1 MAGAKETPRQKMIG
15 MMYLVYTALLAMNV
29 SADILDA
36 FSIVNDGQE
45 KTNMSIEMKLQDHY
59 TAFQQQYMQ
68 EQEKTQIYWDNALA
82 IREKS
87 DEIINYIE
95 NEVKIPLICETE
107 GITLDELMNPKD
119 PEKAII
125 KNLNQVKQG
134 NSRVLYELDLKN
146 VGSKDNYDTPTTIM
160 INDGKA
166 TELKLKIQEYRDFVI
181 DKLEEVGVK
190 DYGKHVGL
198 LTDYDNDGNKI
209 AYYDVDG
216 QEITWE
222 EKNFSH
228 IILVAEITLL
238 NKLVGEVQ
246 TTEYDAVT
254 ALSKRVGA
262 TDYKFNKVQAR
273 VIAKSD
279 YIIQGQDYEAEV
291 ILIPSD
297 TMGNFDAKYGFG
309 VRNFSDFKGE
319 PTMVKSHDGV
329 VRLRIPGRASGEQ
342 NFAGVIEMINPETGE
357 KEYHQFNASYVVAP
371 PSVTISPTK
380 MMVMYQELQNPISVA
395 APGYTSN
402 EIIVNVEG
410 GTVTKDNSGAGNY
423 FVTVDKNARKVLV
436 KTSAKTSDGKIVDL
450 GTQEF
455 RVKPVPDPIV
465 RIGDVT
471 GGKVDKEVL
480 LGYGRVM
487 AVMKDFDFEGF
498 NYTVDSYTVSTYRGT
513 FIDKQNKGPKFN
525 DEVIA
530 LISNAQSGQRIQF
543 QDICVK
549 SPKGEIRNVGS
560 INVQIK

>member
-36 FSIVNDGQE
+36 FAIVNDGQE
-45 KTNMSIEMKLQDHY
+45 KTNASIEMKLDEQY
-59 TAFQQQYMQ
+59 RAFEQQYAK
-68 EQEKTQIYWDNALA
+68 EQEKTQIYWDKALL

-95 NEVKIPLICETE
+95 KEVTLPLLLETE
-107 GITLDELMNPKD
+107 GITYDELMSKTD
-119 PEKAII
+119 PDDAII
-125 KNLNQVKQG
+125 KDFGKADPNNR
-134 NSRVLYELDLKN
+134 RVIYEFNLKN
-146 VGSKDNYDTPTTIM
+146 VDSKDNYDTPTTIM

-166 TELKLKIQEYRDFVI
+166 TELKQKIQEYRDFIVSS
-181 DKLEEVGVK
+181 LEEAGVR
-190 DYGKHVGL
+190 DYTKHVGL
-198 LTDYDNDGNKI
+198 LTDTDQNGNKI
-209 AYYDVDG
+209 VYTDADG

-228 IILVAEITLL
+228 IILVAEMAIL

-246 TTEYDAVT
+246 TTEFDAVSE
-254 ALSKRVGA
+254 LFKRIGA
-262 TDYKFNKVQAR
+262 TDYKFNKLQAR
-273 VIAKSD
+273 VIARSD
-279 YIIQGQDYEAEV
+279 FITQGQDYEAEV

-297 TMGNFDAKYGFG
+297 TMSNFDARYGLG
-309 VRNFSDFKGE
+309 VRSFSDFKGE
-319 PTMVKSHDGV
+319 PTMVSSKEGV
-329 VRLRIPGRASGEQ
+329 VRLKIPGKATGEQ
-342 NFAGVIEMINPETGE
+342 HFAGVIEMTNPETGD
-357 KEYHQFNASYVVAP
+357 KEYHPFSASYIVAP

-395 APGYTSN
+395 APGYKASD
-402 EIIVNVEG
+402 IIIKVEG
-410 GTVTKDNSGAGNY
+410 GKLTNDKTAGNY
-423 FVTVDKNARKVLV
+423 FVEVDKNARKVLV
-436 KTSAKTSDGKIVDL
+436 KTSAKMADGKTIDL

-465 RIGDVT
+465 RIGDIT
-471 GGKVDKEVL
+471 GGKVDKESL

-498 NYTVDSYTVSTYRGT
+498 NYTVDSYTVSTYRGN

-549 SPKGEIRNVGS
+549 SPKGEIRNIGS

>member
-1 MAGAKETPRQKMIG
+1 MSGAKETPRQKMIG

-45 KTNMSIEMKLQDHY
+45 RTNASIEVKLDDHY
-59 TAFQQQYMQ
+59 RAFEQQYMQ
-68 EQEKTQIYWDNALA
+68 QQDKAQVYWDQAQA

-95 NEVKIPLICETE
+95 KDVKLPLLLQTE
-107 GITLDELMNPKD
+107 GITENELFNPSD

-125 KNLNQVKQG
+125 KNTDKSNP
-134 NSRVLYELDLKN
+134 NNRRVVYELDLKN
-146 VGSKDNYDTPTTIM
+146 VSSKDNYDTPTTIM

-166 TELKLKIQEYRDFVI
+166 TELKQKIQEYREFIINTV
-181 DKLEEVGVK
+181 EAAGVK
-190 DYGKHVGL
+190 EYSKHVGL
-198 LTDYDNDGNKI
+198 LTDTDQHGNPI
-209 AYYDVDG
+209 VYQDADG
-216 QEITWE
+216 QPITWE

-228 IILVAEITLL
+228 IIFVAEMAIL
-238 NKLVGEVQ
+238 NKIVGEIQ
-246 TTEYDAVT
+246 TTEYDAVSE
-254 ALSKRVGA
+254 LSKRIGA

-279 YIIQGQDYEAEV
+279 YITQGQDYEAEV

-297 TMGNFDAKYGFG
+297 TMSNFNAKYGMG
-309 VRNFSDFKGE
+309 VRSFNDYKGE
-319 PTMVKSHDGV
+319 PIVARSSEGV
-329 VRLRIPGRASGEQ
+329 VRLKIPGKTAGEQ
-342 NFAGVIEMINPETGE
+342 KLAGVIEMVNPETGE
-357 KEYHQFNASYVVAP
+357 MEYHPFDANYMVAP

-395 APGYTSN
+395 APGYTN
-402 EIIVNVEG
+402 DDIIINVEG
-410 GTVTKDNSGAGNY
+410 GKITKDKTAGNY
-423 FVTVDKNARKVLV
+423 LVEVDKKARKVLV
-436 KTSAKTSDGKIVDL
+436 KTSAKRADGKTIDL

-455 RVKPVPDPIV
+455 RVKPVPDPVV

-471 GGKVDKEVL
+471 GGKVEKEVL
-480 LGYGRVM
+480 LVADKII

-498 NYTVDSYTVSTYRGT
+498 NYTVDSYTVSTYRGN
-513 FIDKQNKGPKFN
+513 FIDRTNKGPKFTE
-525 DEVIA
+525 EVRE
-530 LISNAQSGQRIQF
+530 LIRNAQSGQRIQF

>member
-36 FSIVNDGQE
+36 FAIVNDGQE
-45 KTNMSIEMKLQDHY
+45 KTNASIEMKLDEHY
-59 TAFQQQYMQ
+59 RAFEQQYAK
-68 EQEKTQIYWDNALA
+68 EQEKTQIYWDKAQL

-95 NEVKIPLICETE
+95 KEVQLPLLLATE
-107 GITLDELMNPKD
+107 GITYEEMMSETD
-119 PEKAII
+119 PNDAII
-125 KNLNQVKQG
+125 KDFKKADPNNR
-134 NSRVLYELDLKN
+134 RVIYEFNLKN
-146 VGSKDNYDTPTTIM
+146 VSAKDNYDTPTTIM

-166 TELKLKIQEYRDFVI
+166 TELKEKIQEYRRFIVHT
-181 DKLEEVGVK
+181 LEESGAK
-190 DYGKHVGL
+190 DYNRHVGL
-198 LTDYDNDGNKI
+198 LTDFTPDGQRI
-209 AYYDVDG
+209 VYTDADG

-228 IILVAEITLL
+228 IILVAEMAIL

-246 TTEYDAVT
+246 TTEYDAVSE
-254 ALSKRVGA
+254 LFKRIGA
-262 TDYKFNKVQAR
+262 TDYKFNNVQAR

-279 YIIQGQDYEAEV
+279 YITQGQDYEAEV
-291 ILIPSD
+291 ILIASD
-297 TMGNFDAKYGFG
+297 TMSNFDAKYGFG
-309 VRNFSDFKGE
+309 VKNFNDFKGE
-319 PTMVKSHDGV
+319 PTVVRSKDGV
-329 VRLRIPGRASGEQ
+329 VRLRIPGRTSGEQ
-342 NFAGVIEMINPETGE
+342 RYAGVIEMTNPETGD
-357 KEYHQFNASYVVAP
+357 KEYHPFSASYMVAP

-395 APGYTSN
+395 APGYTAN
-402 EIIVNVEG
+402 DIIINVEG
-410 GTVTKDNSGAGNY
+410 GKLTKDNSGAGNY
-423 FVTVDKNARKVLV
+423 LVEVDKNAKKVFV
-436 KTSAKTSDGKIVDL
+436 HTSAKTADGKTINL

-465 RIGDVT
+465 RIGDIT
-471 GGKVDKEVL
+471 GGKVDKESL

-498 NYTVDSYTVSTYRGT
+498 NYTVDSYTVSTYRGN
-513 FIDKQNKGPKFN
+513 FIDKQNKGPRFS

-560 INVQIK
+560 INIQIK

>member
-36 FSIVNDGQE
+36 FAIVNDGQE
-45 KTNMSIEMKLQDHY
+45 KTNSSIEMKLDEHY
-59 TAFQQQYMQ
+59 LAFEQQYAK
-68 EQEKTQIYWDNALA
+68 EQEKTQIYWDKAQL

-95 NEVKIPLICETE
+95 KEVKLPLLLATE
-107 GITLDELMNPKD
+107 GITYEEMMSETDPKD
-119 PEKAII
+119 AII
-125 KNLNQVKQG
+125 KDFKKADPNNR
-134 NSRVLYELDLKN
+134 RVIYEFNLKN
-146 VGSKDNYDTPTTIM
+146 VDSKDNYDTPTTIM

-166 TELKLKIQEYRDFVI
+166 TELKHKIQEYRRFIVTT
-181 DKLEEVGVK
+181 LEETGAK
-190 DYGKHVGL
+190 DYNRHVGL
-198 LTDYDNDGNKI
+198 LTDYDPNGHKMVYTD
-209 AYYDVDG
+209 ADG

-228 IILVAEITLL
+228 IIFVAEMAIL

-254 ALSKRVGA
+254 ELFKRIGA
-262 TDYKFNKVQAR
+262 TDYKFNKLQAR

-297 TMGNFDAKYGFG
+297 TIGNFNASYATG
-309 VRNFSDFKGE
+309 VRNFSDYKGT
-319 PTMVKSHDGV
+319 PTVVKSKDGI
-329 VRLRIPGRASGEQ
+329 VRLRIPGRSTGEQ
-342 NFAGVIEMINPETGE
+342 RFAGVIEMTNPETGD
-357 KEYHQFNASYVVAP
+357 KEYHPFNASYVVAP

-395 APGYTSN
+395 APGYTAN
-402 EIIVNVEG
+402 DIIVNVEG
-410 GTVTKDNSGAGNY
+410 GKLTKDNSGAGNY
-423 FVTVDKNARKVLV
+423 FVEVDKNARKVLV
-436 KTSAKTSDGKIVDL
+436 KTSAKTPEGKTIDL

-513 FIDKQNKGPKFN
+513 FIDKQNKGPKFS

-549 SPKGEIRNVGS
+549 SPKGEIRNIGS

>member
-59 TAFQQQYMQ
+59 AAFEQQYMQ
-68 EQEKTQIYWDNALA
+68 EHDKAQIYWDEAVA
-82 IREKS
+82 IRAKS

-95 NEVKIPLICETE
+95 NDVKIPLLCETE
-107 GITLDELMNPKD
+107 GISKDELLNPKNED
-119 PEKAII
+119 DAVI
-125 KNLNQVKQG
+125 KNLDQVKQG
-134 NSRVLYELDLKN
+134 GNRIYYELNLKN
-146 VGSKDNYDTPTTIM
+146 ISSKDNYDTPTTLR

-166 TELKLKIQEYRDFVI
+166 TELKNKIQEYREFVI
-181 DKLEEVGVK
+181 SKLEEVGVK
-190 DYGKHVGL
+190 DYGKRVGL

-216 QEITWE
+216 QEISWE

-228 IILVAEITLL
+228 IILVAEITIL

-246 TTEYDAVT
+246 TTEYDAVS
-254 ALSKRVGA
+254 ALSKRIGA
-262 TDYKFNKVQAR
+262 TDYKFNKLQAR

-297 TMGNFDAKYGFG
+297 TIGNFNASYGFG
-309 VRNFSDFKGE
+309 VRNFKDFKGE
-319 PTMVKSHDGV
+319 PTVVKSKDGI
-329 VRLRIPGRASGEQ
+329 VRLRIPGKASGEQ
-342 NFAGVIEMINPETGE
+342 HFAGVIEMTNPETGD
-357 KEYHQFNASYVVAP
+357 KEYHPFDASYLVAP
-371 PSVTISPTK
+371 PSVTVSPTK

-402 EIIVNVEG
+402 DIIVNVEG
-410 GTVTKDNSGAGNY
+410 GKLTKDNSGAGNY
-423 FVTVDKNARKVLV
+423 FVEVDKNARKVLV
-436 KTSAKTSDGKIVDL
+436 KTSAKTADGKTINL

-498 NYTVDSYTVSTYRGT
+498 NYTVDSYTVSTYRGN
-513 FIDKQNKGPKFN
+513 FIDKQNKGPKFS

>member
-36 FSIVNDGQE
+36 FAIVNDGQE
-45 KTNMSIEMKLQDHY
+45 KTNASIEMKLDEHY
-59 TAFQQQYMQ
+59 RAFEQQYAK
-68 EQEKTQIYWDNALA
+68 EQEKTQIYWDKAQL

-95 NEVKIPLICETE
+95 KEVQLPLLLATE
-107 GITLDELMNPKD
+107 GLTYDEVMKETD
-119 PEKAII
+119 PEDAII
-125 KNLNQVKQG
+125 KDFKKADPNNR
-134 NSRVLYELDLKN
+134 RVIYEFNLKN
-146 VGSKDNYDTPTTIM
+146 VSAKDNYDTPTTIM

-166 TELKLKIQEYRDFVI
+166 AELKQKIQEYRRFVVHT
-181 DKLEEVGVK
+181 LEEAGAK
-190 DYGKHVGL
+190 DYNRHVGL
-198 LTDYDNDGNKI
+198 LTDFTPDGQRI
-209 AYYDVDG
+209 VYTDADG

-228 IILVAEITLL
+228 IILVAEMAIL

-246 TTEYDAVT
+246 TTEYDAVSE
-254 ALSKRVGA
+254 LFKRIGA
-262 TDYKFNKVQAR
+262 TDYKFNNVQAR

-291 ILIPSD
+291 ILIASD
-297 TMGNFDAKYGFG
+297 TMSNFDAKYGFG
-309 VRNFSDFKGE
+309 VNSFNDFKGE
-319 PTMVKSHDGV
+319 PTVVRSKEGV

-342 NFAGVIEMINPETGE
+342 RYAGVIEMTNPETGD
-357 KEYHQFNASYVVAP
+357 KEYHPFNASYMVAP
-371 PSVTISPTK
+371 PSVTVSPTK

-402 EIIVNVEG
+402 DIIVTVEG
-410 GTVTKDNSGAGNY
+410 GKLTKDNSGAGNY
-423 FVTVDKNARKVLV
+423 FVEVDKNARKVLV
-436 KTSAKTSDGKIVDL
+436 KTAAKSATGKTVDL

-465 RIGDVT
+465 RIGDIT
-471 GGKVDKEVL
+471 GGKVDKESL

-525 DEVIA
+525 DEVVA

-549 SPKGEIRNVGS
+549 SPKGEIRNIGS

>member
-36 FSIVNDGQE
+36 FAIVNDGQE
-45 KTNMSIEMKLQDHY
+45 KTNSSIEMKLDEHY
-59 TAFQQQYMQ
+59 LAFEQQYAK
-68 EQEKTQIYWDNALA
+68 EQEKTQIYWDKAQL

-95 NEVKIPLICETE
+95 KEVKLPLLLATE
-107 GITLDELMNPKD
+107 GITYEEMMSETDPKD
-119 PEKAII
+119 AII
-125 KNLNQVKQG
+125 KDFKKADPNNR
-134 NSRVLYELDLKN
+134 RVIYEFNLKN
-146 VGSKDNYDTPTTIM
+146 VDSKDNYDTPTTIM

-166 TELKLKIQEYRDFVI
+166 TELKHKIQEYRRFIVTT
-181 DKLEEVGVK
+181 LEETGAK
-190 DYGKHVGL
+190 DYNRHVGL
-198 LTDYDNDGNKI
+198 LTDYDPNGHKMVYTD
-209 AYYDVDG
+209 ADG

-228 IILVAEITLL
+228 IIFVAEMAIL

-254 ALSKRVGA
+254 ELFKRIGA
-262 TDYKFNKVQAR
+262 TDYKFNKLQAR

-297 TMGNFDAKYGFG
+297 TIGNFNASYATG
-309 VRNFSDFKGE
+309 VRNFSDYKGT
-319 PTMVKSHDGV
+319 PTVVKSKDGI
-329 VRLRIPGRASGEQ
+329 VRLRIPGRSTGEQ
-342 NFAGVIEMINPETGE
+342 RFAGVIEMTNPETGD
-357 KEYHQFNASYVVAP
+357 KEYHPFNASYVVAP

-395 APGYTSN
+395 APGYTAN
-402 EIIVNVEG
+402 DIIVNVEG
-410 GTVTKDNSGAGNY
+410 GKLTKDNSGAGNY
-423 FVTVDKNARKVLV
+423 FVEVDKNARKVLV
-436 KTSAKTSDGKIVDL
+436 KTSAKTPEGKTIDL

-513 FIDKQNKGPKFN
+513 FIDKQNKGPKFS
-525 DEVIA
+525 DEVVA

-549 SPKGEIRNVGS
+549 SPKGEIRNIGS

>member
-36 FSIVNDGQE
+36 FAIVNDGQE
-45 KTNMSIEMKLQDHY
+45 KTNASIEMKLDEQY
-59 TAFQQQYMQ
+59 RAFEQQYAK
-68 EQEKTQIYWDNALA
+68 EQEKTQIYWDKALL

-95 NEVKIPLICETE
+95 KEVTLPLLLETE
-107 GITLDELMNPKD
+107 GITYDKLMSEKD
-119 PEKAII
+119 PDDAII
-125 KNLNQVKQG
+125 KDFAKADPNNR
-134 NSRVLYELDLKN
+134 RVVYEFNLKN
-146 VGSKDNYDTPTTIM
+146 VDSKDNYDTPTTIM

-166 TELKLKIQEYRDFVI
+166 TELKQKIQEYREFVVGT
-181 DKLEEVGVK
+181 LEDAGAR
-190 DYGKHVGL
+190 DYTKHVGL
-198 LTDYDNDGNKI
+198 LTDTDPNGNKI
-209 AYYDVDG
+209 VYTDADG
-216 QEITWE
+216 QEISWE

-228 IILVAEITLL
+228 IILVAEMAIL

-246 TTEYDAVT
+246 TTEFDAVSE
-254 ALSKRVGA
+254 LFKRIGA
-262 TDYKFNKVQAR
+262 TDYKFNKLQAR
-273 VIAKSD
+273 VIARSD
-279 YIIQGQDYEAEV
+279 FITQGQDYEAEV

-297 TMGNFDAKYGFG
+297 TMSNFNARYGLG
-309 VRNFSDFKGE
+309 VRNFSDYKGE
-319 PTMVKSHDGV
+319 PTMVKSKEGV
-329 VRLRIPGRASGEQ
+329 VRLKIPARNTGEQ
-342 NFAGVIEMINPETGE
+342 HFAGVIEMTNPETGD
-357 KEYHQFNASYVVAP
+357 KEYHPFSASYIVAP

-380 MMVMYQELQNPISVA
+380 MMVMYQELQNPISIA
-395 APGYTSN
+395 APGVTPN
-402 EIIVNVEG
+402 DIIVNVEG
-410 GTVTKDNSGAGNY
+410 GKLTKDKTAGNY
-423 FVTVDKNARKVLV
+423 FVEVDKNARKVLV
-436 KTSAKTSDGKIVDL
+436 KTSAKAPDGKVHDL

-465 RIGDVT
+465 RIGDIT
-471 GGKVDKEVL
+471 GGKVDKEAL

-513 FIDKQNKGPKFN
+513 FIDKQNKGPRFN

-549 SPKGEIRNVGS
+549 SPKGEIRNIGS

>member
-1 MAGAKETPRQKMIG
+1 MIG

-36 FSIVNDGQE
+36 FAIVNDGQE
-45 KTNMSIEMKLQDHY
+45 KTNASIEMKLDEQY
-59 TAFQQQYMQ
+59 RAFEQQYAK
-68 EQEKTQIYWDNALA
+68 EQEKTQIYWDKALL

-95 NEVKIPLICETE
+95 KEVTLPLLLETE
-107 GITLDELMNPKD
+107 GITYDELMSKTD
-119 PEKAII
+119 PDDAII
-125 KNLNQVKQG
+125 KDFGKADPNNR
-134 NSRVLYELDLKN
+134 RVIYEFNLKN
-146 VGSKDNYDTPTTIM
+146 VDSKDNYDTPTTIM

-166 TELKLKIQEYRDFVI
+166 TELKQKIQEYREFVVNT
-181 DKLEEVGVK
+181 LEEAGAR
-190 DYGKHVGL
+190 DYTKHVGL
-198 LTDYDNDGNKI
+198 LTDTDQNGNKI
-209 AYYDVDG
+209 VYTDADG
-216 QEITWE
+216 QEISWE

-228 IILVAEITLL
+228 IILVAEMAIL

-246 TTEYDAVT
+246 TTEYDAVSE
-254 ALSKRVGA
+254 LFKRIGA
-262 TDYKFNKVQAR
+262 TDYKFNKLQAR
-273 VIAKSD
+273 VIARSD
-279 YIIQGQDYEAEV
+279 FITQGQDYEAEV

-297 TMGNFDAKYGFG
+297 TMSNFDARYGLG
-309 VRNFSDFKGE
+309 VRSFSDFKGE
-319 PTMVKSHDGV
+319 PTMVSSKEGV
-329 VRLRIPGRASGEQ
+329 VRLKIPGKATGEQ
-342 NFAGVIEMINPETGE
+342 HFAGVIEMTNPETGD
-357 KEYHQFNASYVVAP
+357 KEYHPFSASYIVAP

-395 APGYTSN
+395 APGYKASD
-402 EIIVNVEG
+402 IIIKVEG
-410 GTVTKDNSGAGNY
+410 GKLTNDKTAGNY
-423 FVTVDKNARKVLV
+423 FVEVDKNARKVLV
-436 KTSAKTSDGKIVDL
+436 KTSAKMADGKTIDL

-465 RIGDVT
+465 RIGDIT
-471 GGKVDKEVL
+471 GGKVDKESL

-498 NYTVDSYTVSTYRGT
+498 NYTVDSYTVSTYRGN

-549 SPKGEIRNVGS
+549 SPKGEIRNIGS

>member
-36 FSIVNDGQE
+36 FAIVNDGQE
-45 KTNMSIEMKLQDHY
+45 NTNASIEMKLDEHY
-59 TAFQQQYMQ
+59 RTFEQQYMK
-68 EQEKTQIYWDNALA
+68 EQEKTQIYWDKALS

-95 NEVKIPLICETE
+95 KEVKLPLVCATE
-107 GITLDELMNPKD
+107 GITEAEVMSERD
-119 PEKAII
+119 PDKAII
-125 KNLNQVKQG
+125 KDFQKADPNNR
-134 NSRVLYELDLKN
+134 RVIYELNLKN
-146 VGSKDNYDTPTTIM
+146 VASKDNYDTPTTIM
-160 INDGKA
+160 INNGKA
-166 TELKLKIQEYRDFVI
+166 KELKNKIQEYRRFII
-181 DKLEEVGVK
+181 DVLEDAGAK
-190 DYGKHVGL
+190 DYTRHVGL
-198 LTDYDNDGNKI
+198 LTDYTQDGQKI
-209 AYYDVDG
+209 VYTDADG
-216 QEITWE
+216 QEISWE
-222 EKNFSH
+222 DKNFSH
-228 IILVAEITLL
+228 IILVAEIAIL
-238 NKLVGEVQ
+238 NKIVGEIQ
-246 TTEYDAVT
+246 TTEYDAVSE
-254 ALSKRVGA
+254 LFKRIGA
-262 TDYKFNKVQAR
+262 TDYKFNKLQAR
-273 VIAKSD
+273 VIARSD
-279 YIIQGQDYEAEV
+279 YITQGQDYEAEV
-291 ILIPSD
+291 ILIASD
-297 TMGNFDAKYGFG
+297 TMSNFDAKYASG
-309 VRNFSDFKGE
+309 VRNFNDYKGQ
-319 PTMVKSHDGV
+319 PNVVKSRDGV
-329 VRLRIPGRASGEQ
+329 VRLRIPGRTSGEQ
-342 NFAGVIEMINPETGE
+342 SYAGVIEMTNPETGD
-357 KEYHQFNASYVVAP
+357 KEYHPFTGSYMVAP

-395 APGYTSN
+395 APGYKAN
-402 EIIVNVEG
+402 EIIIKVEG
-410 GTVTKDNSGAGNY
+410 GKITNDKTAGNY
-423 FVTVDKNARKVLV
+423 LVEVDKNARKVLV
-436 KTSAKTSDGKIVDL
+436 KTSAKTADGKIIDL

-513 FIDKQNKGPKFN
+513 FIDKQNKGPKFS